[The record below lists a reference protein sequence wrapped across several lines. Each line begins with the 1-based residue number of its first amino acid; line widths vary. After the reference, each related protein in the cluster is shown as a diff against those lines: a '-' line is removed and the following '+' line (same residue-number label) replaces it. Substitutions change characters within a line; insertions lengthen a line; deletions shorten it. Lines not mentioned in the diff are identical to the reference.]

1 MILEVLSGII
11 PIIVLIV
18 LGFVLHEKKFLSK
31 GLDRNLTFLVMN
43 VALPAS
49 VFLSV
54 VNNLTVKT
62 LEELAKPLVIGLIV
76 FGANYILSY
85 FIMRLSRV
93 PRGRKGIFLNTVVN
107 ANTIFIG
114 MPLNQALFG
123 TEAISYFLVYYVLNT
138 LSTWTVG
145 AVFIARDG
153 RTQGEGGGKVNLK
166 QILSPPILGLLAALP
181 VLLLGI
187 HLPKPVTETLS
198 YLGTLVTPLS
208 LLYIGIV
215 LSEAGLRSVRFDKDT
230 VVALLGKFVLS
241 PVLTA
246 TALYLAV
253 RYGIALPAKLRDT
266 MIVQSAVPALTVLPI
281 LAGDADGDVEYATNV
296 VVTSTV
302 LFVVVIPLVM
312 TLLK

>member
-62 LEELAKPLVIGLIV
+62 LEELAKPLVIGLLV
-76 FGANYILSY
+76 FGANYMLSY

-153 RTQGEGGGKVNLK
+153 RTQEAGGGKVNLK

-253 RYGIALPAKLRDT
+253 RFGIALPAKLRDT

>member
-1 MILEVLSGII
+1 MISEVLSGII

-153 RTQGEGGGKVNLK
+153 RTQGAGGGKVNLK

-253 RYGIALPAKLRDT
+253 RFGIALPAKLRDT

>member
-76 FGANYILSY
+76 FGANYMLSY

-153 RTQGEGGGKVNLK
+153 RTQGAGGGKVNLK

>member
-11 PIIVLIV
+11 PIIALIV

-76 FGANYILSY
+76 FGANYMLSY

-153 RTQGEGGGKVNLK
+153 RTQGAGGRKGKSQADFIAADSGAACSAAGVVARHSLAKAGYGNAL
-166 QILSPPILGLLAALP
+166 LSGNSGDAALP
-181 VLLLGI
+181 ALHRHCAVG
-187 HLPKPVTETLS
+187 
-198 YLGTLVTPLS
+198 G
-208 LLYIGIV
+208 GA
-215 LSEAGLRSVRFDKDT
+215 SECAF
-230 VVALLGKFVLS
+230 
-241 PVLTA
+241 
-246 TALYLAV
+246 
-253 RYGIALPAKLRDT
+253 
-266 MIVQSAVPALTVLPI
+266 
-281 LAGDADGDVEYATNV
+281 
-296 VVTSTV
+296 
-302 LFVVVIPLVM
+302 
-312 TLLK
+312 

>member
-1 MILEVLSGII
+1 MILQVLSSII
-11 PIIVLIV
+11 PIVFLIV
-18 LGFVLHEKKFLSK
+18 LGFILHEKKFLTK

-62 LEELAKPLVIGLIV
+62 LEELAKPLAIGLLA
-76 FGANYILSY
+76 FAANYSISY
-85 FIMRLSRV
+85 VLVRLVRV
-93 PRGRKGIFLNTVVN
+93 PRGRRGVFLNTIVN

-123 TEAISYFLVYYVLNT
+123 TEAVSYFLVYYVLNT
-138 LSTWTVG
+138 LSTWTIGSVL
-145 AVFIARDG
+145 IARDS
-153 RTQGEGGGKVNLK
+153 RTEQASGGKMNLK
-166 QILSPPILGLLAALP
+166 QILSPPILGLLAAIP

-187 HLPKPVTETLS
+187 HLPKPITGSLS

-215 LSEAGLRSVRFDKDT
+215 LSEAGLKSVRFDKDT
-230 VVALLGKFVLS
+230 IVALLGKFVLS
-241 PVLTA
+241 PCLMA
-246 TALYLAV
+246 AALLLAGSF
-253 RYGIALPAKLRDT
+253 GIALPSLLKNT
-266 MIVQSAVPALTVLPI
+266 MIVQAAVPALTVLPI

-296 VVTSTV
+296 VVTSTI
-302 LFVVVIPLVM
+302 LFVIVIPIVM
-312 TLLK
+312 TFLK